1 MANPT
6 TSPKGKE
13 ENRTGSTQPLEKA
26 RENAGQAVDKAK
38 GAASAVGEM
47 VGNAAS
53 AVGQSVSHAASSV
66 GQGVSSAAS
75 AVGHKAEDLTSS
87 AGAGIRH
94 LGETLQQKAPHEGM
108 LGNASQAVA
117 STVTNTGRYIEEAGL
132 SGMMDDLTEVI
143 RRNPLPAVLV
153 GVGVGVLIGRLL
165 RS

>member
-6 TSPKGKE
+6 TGPKGKE
-13 ENRTGSTQPLEKA
+13 ENRGSNQPLEKA

-53 AVGQSVSHAASSV
+53 AVGEGVSHAASAVGHSV
-66 GQGVSSAAS
+66 GSAAS
-75 AVGHKAEDLTSS
+75 AVGTKADDLTSS
-87 AGAGIRH
+87 AGAGLKH
-94 LGETLQQKAPHEGM
+94 FGETLREKAPREGM
-108 LGNASQAVA
+108 LGSASQAVA
-117 STVTNTGRYIEEAGL
+117 STVTDTGRYIEEAGL